1 MALKEKA
8 PFKKAFL
15 NPLTLF
21 ILRHLFKHLLVQLIK
36 LGSILEK
43 TTKNKENFFPTNCSL
58 PFLSFAQLIFIYLS
72 ICLPIAYSKSKQERK
87 QKIKTYGQ
95 ITQNLL

>member
-21 ILRHLFKHLLVQLIK
+21 IFQHLFKHLLVQLIK

-43 TTKNKENFFPTNCSL
+43 TTKNKDNFFPTNCSL

-72 ICLPIAYSKSKQERK
+72 ICFPIGLL
-87 QKIKTYGQ
+87 KIQTGREAEY
-95 ITQNLL
+95 